1 MEKLLYVLWKK
12 PEVAIENFR
21 EELLHRTAPLLIARG
36 GRSLSINLADEQA
49 QQGLRMVQSNLTA
62 MVCVW
67 MDTHLDRGP
76 IEEALQAVTAR
87 LAGYLVLESMPI
99 VNTAHVPALG
109 ERLRAHYTVG
119 FIEKPEALPYAD
131 FLRIWQGSHTQV
143 AIETQSTFLYIQNV
157 VVRALTDDALP
168 WVCIV
173 EEAFPPEAATDQ
185 MVFYDAETPEK
196 LEANLKRMMDSCHR
210 FIDYNHFETYPM
222 SAYVLKR

>member
-12 PEVAIENFR
+12 PEVATESFR
-21 EELLHRTAPLLIARG
+21 EELLQRTAPLVCVRG
-36 GRSLSINLADEQA
+36 GRRLSVNIADEQA
-49 QQGLRMVQSNLTA
+49 ALGLRMAQSNLTA

-67 MDTHLDRGP
+67 MDSHLDRGP
-76 IEEALQAVTAR
+76 VEEALRALTAR
-87 LAGYLVLESMPI
+87 LAGYLVLESVPI
-99 VNTAHVPALG
+99 VNTAQVPALG

-119 FIEKPEALPYAD
+119 FIEKPAALTYED

-157 VVRALTDDALP
+157 CVRALTDNAPP

-185 MVFYDAETPEK
+185 LVFYDAETPEK

-210 FIDYNHFETYPM
+210 FIDYERFETYPM

>member
-12 PEVAIENFR
+12 PEVSIESFR
-21 EELLHRTAPLLIARG
+21 KELLSRTAALLIARG
-36 GRSLSINLADEQA
+36 ARGLSINLADEQA
-49 QQGLRMVQSNLTA
+49 EHGLRMAQSNLTA

-76 IEEALQAVTAR
+76 IEEALTAVTAR

-119 FIEKPEALPYAD
+119 FIEKPETLAYEE
-131 FLRIWQGSHTQV
+131 FLRHWQGFHTRV

-157 VVRALTDDALP
+157 IVRPLTQDAPP

-173 EEAFPPEAATDQ
+173 EEAFPPEAATDP

-196 LEANLKRMMDSCHR
+196 LEENQRRMMESCHR
-210 FIDYNHFETYPM
+210 FIDYGHFETYPM
-222 SAYVLKR
+222 SAYVLRR